1 MSVVDEKFRE
11 FSEDFACRRA
21 EGDFH
26 WKRRHQSARAGHG
39 GGKREK
45 RKRCTDIHVYLVSVD
60 AEVTL
65 LCVYKAAEIRGV
77 FGARRETIARERER
91 ERADGAGRK

>member
-1 MSVVDEKFRE
+1 MSTSRGRLPLETKAPKR
-11 FSEDFACRRA
+11 SRRA
-21 EGDFH
+21 
-26 WKRRHQSARAGHG
+26 RG

-45 RKRCTDIHVYLVSVD
+45 RKRCTDIRVYLVSVD

-65 LCVYKAAEIRGV
+65 LCTYKAAEIRGV
-77 FGARRETIARERER
+77 FGARGETIARER